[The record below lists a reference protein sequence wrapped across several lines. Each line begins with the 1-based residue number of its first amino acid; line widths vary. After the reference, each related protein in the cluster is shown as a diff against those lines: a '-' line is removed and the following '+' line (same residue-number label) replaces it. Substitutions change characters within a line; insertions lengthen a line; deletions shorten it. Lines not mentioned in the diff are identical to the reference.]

1 MKFGKAKDRPA
12 ADTNVSAEKPQKSKD
27 PYVLAREEWNDR
39 YGDYIAQ
46 AKNWRTVAILTSAI
60 ALVSVSGLAYRASQD
75 KFIPYVVEVDKL
87 GQAAHVGYAN
97 QASPVDQRVVKAF
110 LVRFLQDF
118 RSVTPDAVAQ
128 KAALDRLYSMVP
140 TGSPALEKI
149 NTYYKDNSPF
159 MVAQSATVALEIQP
173 PLPISG
179 QTWQLEWT
187 ETKRNLSGQVLSRMR
202 YKASLTVALNPPQ
215 NEGLMLVNPLG
226 LFVMDL
232 NWSQQL

>member
-1 MKFGKAKDRPA
+1 MKFGKAKARPED
-12 ADTNVSAEKPQKSKD
+12 DTNVSADVPQKPKD

-39 YGDYIAQ
+39 YGDYIAS
-46 AKNWRTVAILTSAI
+46 AKNWRSVAVITSLV
-60 ALVSVSGLAYRASQD
+60 ALVSVGGLAYVGAQD
-75 KFIPYVVEVDKL
+75 KYIPYIVEVDKL
-87 GQAAHVGYAN
+87 GQAANVGYAT
-97 QASPVDQRVVKAF
+97 QASPVDQRIFKAF
-110 LVRFLQDF
+110 LVRFLSDF

-149 NTYYKDNSPF
+149 NTFYKDNSPF
-159 MVAQSATVALEIQP
+159 MVAQSQTVALEINSV
-173 PLPISG
+173 LPISG
-179 QTWQLEWT
+179 QTWQMEWT
-187 ETKRNLSGQVLSRMR
+187 ETKRNLSGQIQSRIR